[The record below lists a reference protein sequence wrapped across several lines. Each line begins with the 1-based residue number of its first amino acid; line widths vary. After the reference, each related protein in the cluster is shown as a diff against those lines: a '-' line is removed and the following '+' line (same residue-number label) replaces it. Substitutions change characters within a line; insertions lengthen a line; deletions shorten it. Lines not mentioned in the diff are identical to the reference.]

1 MKTLKLSLLASAL
14 LIFGISS
21 CKKDTPATPPT
32 PAVYSTADLSVPFNP
47 SSSFVF
53 FSFKNG
59 AVVASTDS
67 ATTKWDIGVR
77 YVDIILNSHSS
88 GPGNAGV
95 ITQMVN
101 ISTNTTFDSLKEAP
115 TTGYAYD
122 TTSTSRAI
130 NTDLNAG
137 WYNYDRNTHAF
148 SSKADRFFIIRTAD
162 NHYVKMEILSVGY
175 APFTGPTPVTLDYK
189 IRYAYQP
196 NNATN
201 F

>member
-1 MKTLKLSLLASAL
+1 MKTLKLSLLAAGTIL
-14 LIFGISS
+14 VFGMIS
-21 CKKDTPATPPT
+21 CKKDNPAPT
-32 PAVYSTADLSVPFNP
+32 PAVYKTVELTVKFDRTAPFT
-47 SSSFVF
+47 F
-53 FSFKNG
+53 FSFRNG
-59 AVVASTDS
+59 AVEASTDS
-67 ATTKWDIGVR
+67 ATAKWDIGIR

-115 TTGYAYD
+115 ESGYAYD
-122 TTSTSRAI
+122 TTSTQRAI
-130 NTDLNAG
+130 NTDLYAG

-162 NHYVKMEILSVGY
+162 NHYAKMEILSVDY
-175 APFTGPTPVTLDYK
+175 APFQGPTPVELKYK
-189 IRYAYQP
+189 IRYAYQAD
-196 NNATN
+196 NAKN

>member
-1 MKTLKLSLLASAL
+1 MKTLKLSLLASAI
-14 LIFGISS
+14 LIFGITS
-21 CKKDTPATPPT
+21 CKKDKPATPT
-32 PAVYSTADLSVPFNP
+32 PAVYTSSTLTVKFDRSSPFT
-47 SSSFVF
+47 F

-67 ATTKWDIGVR
+67 ASTKWDIGIR

-101 ISTNTTFDSLKEAP
+101 ISNNTTFDFLKEAP

-122 TTSTSRAI
+122 TTSTSRAV

-162 NHYVKMEILSVGY
+162 NHYVKMEILEVDY
-175 APFTGPTPVTLDYK
+175 ADFNGPTPVTLYYK

-196 NNATN
+196 DNATN